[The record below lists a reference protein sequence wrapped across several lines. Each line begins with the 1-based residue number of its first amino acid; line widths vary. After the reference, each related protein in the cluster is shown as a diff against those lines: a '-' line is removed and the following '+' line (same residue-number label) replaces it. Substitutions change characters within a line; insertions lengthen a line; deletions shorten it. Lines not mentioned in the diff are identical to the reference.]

1 MRIGLTTPRATI
13 QDGFGMWQ
21 ETVRGIAEREP
32 FVLILAFLFG
42 LAVGSFLNVVIYRV
56 PRRLSV
62 VRPGSHCPRCG
73 ASIRPRDNI
82 PLLSFLLLKGRCR
95 ACRQPISWLYPAIE
109 FGTGLMFVLLLQRH
123 GWGWGLIPDAVFVSA
138 LIALAVI
145 DAQHRLLPDAITYPG
160 FVLAVGLRAL
170 LPDFGEMRDVGSD
183 SSRGVPPFLSEHALG
198 AGALLIAMS
207 SILLLLLERVDY
219 RLVGRALDEEARA
232 GEDTS
237 AIAASECVAPNGEGR
252 SNGRE
257 AIQRSIRDVE
267 RKESWSP
274 EWAALLLAMG
284 LSAIFVLH
292 GLRDPS
298 FALVG
303 TLSALHALG
312 GAALGSGVLW
322 LSRLGYY
329 AVRRLEGV
337 GFGDVKMMLM
347 VGAFLGWTGTLV
359 TIFLASLLGSIYGVT
374 LMLLTRERNPKLPF
388 GSFLSLAALVVLLF
402 LP

>member
-13 QDGFGMWQ
+13 QDAFGMWQ
-21 ETVRGIAEREP
+21 EMVRGIAERDL
-32 FVLILAFLFG
+32 LIFATVFLCG

-62 VRPGSHCPRCG
+62 VRPGSYCPHCG
-73 ASIRPRDNI
+73 ASIRAWDNI
-82 PLLSFLLLKGRCR
+82 PLLSFLVLKGRCR
-95 ACRQPISWLYPAIE
+95 ACRQPISWLYPAVE
-109 FGTGLMFVLLLQRH
+109 LGTAVVFVLLVGKH
-123 GWGWGLIPDAVFVSA
+123 GWGWELMPGAVFVSA

-145 DAQHRLLPDAITYPG
+145 DAQHRVLPDAITYPG
-160 FVLAVGLRAL
+160 FVLALGLRAL
-170 LPDFGEMRDVGSD
+170 FPSVEETHDFGGDPSAR
-183 SSRGVPPFLSEHALG
+183 VPPFLSEHALSV
-198 AGALLIAMS
+198 GALLIAMS
-207 SILLLLLERVDY
+207 SILLLLLERADY
-219 RLVGRALDEEARA
+219 RLVGRALDEEERV
-232 GEDTS
+232 GIPS
-237 AIAASECVAPNGEGR
+237 ADRVGTPVT
-252 SNGRE
+252 
-257 AIQRSIRDVE
+257 RDGG

-274 EWAALLLAMG
+274 EWAAILLALG
-284 LSAIFVLH
+284 LSAVFVLR
-292 GLRDPS
+292 GLRDS
-298 FALVG
+298 SVALSG
-303 TLSALHALG
+303 TLSALRALS

-347 VGAFLGWTGTLV
+347 VGAFLGWAGTLV